1 MYRSIVLNLNLKI
14 VHTIFIPKS
23 DINDNKTKK
32 SKILNKHIQG
42 RNLLEKK
49 EKEER
54 KMPEKV
60 HSANR
65 ILPKSL
71 NWSFF

>member
-23 DINDNKTKK
+23 DINDNKRKVIFQTNIFKAE
-32 SKILNKHIQG
+32 
-42 RNLLEKK
+42 NLLEKK

-65 ILPKSL
+65 ILPKPL